1 MRNRNNTI
9 AYIIFGLIAI
19 GVLASLLTNPT
30 AFLVPLLVF
39 GAIFLLY
46 RFPPNTWNRQNRT
59 PPPRGSSRFA
69 KGKRKNATFRVIPGS
84 KDKQQD
90 DPPKYH

>member
-1 MRNRNNTI
+1 MRNRSNTI

-19 GVLASLLTNPT
+19 GVLASLFTSPR

-46 RFPPNTWNRQNRT
+46 KFPPNTWNRQSRK
-59 PPPRGSSRFA
+59 PPSGRFA
-69 KGKRKNATFRVIPGS
+69 KGKRKNANFRVIPGS
-84 KDKQQD
+84 KDKQD
-90 DPPKYH
+90 EPPKYH